1 MCAACSLRRAR
12 ASEAIRRVWLQNR
25 SGSLRSSAAWV
36 VAQAMSNLVSS
47 SSHHAA
53 QQVFFEDHAGLDGL
67 AEPDFVGEQHAA
79 AKLLEHLA
87 HGLDLVPEGFDAAQ
101 MRQAEQLVEALRE
114 AEMGKALA

>member
-1 MCAACSLRRAR
+1 
-12 ASEAIRRVWLQNR
+12 
-25 SGSLRSSAAWV
+25 
-36 VAQAMSNLVSS
+36 MSNLVSS
-47 SSHHAA
+47 SSRHCPTQRRRGKHEHAVDHAA